1 VQEIPQILTH
11 PVSPYPDS
19 ALLPSMDQSSIQG
32 MRVNLRDWK
41 NSQGDEDDD
50 LDICSPT
57 HRKAATIDPFGE
69 FQAPRDLG
77 VSYS

>member
-1 VQEIPQILTH
+1 
-11 PVSPYPDS
+11 
-19 ALLPSMDQSSIQG
+19 MDQSSIQG

-69 FQAPRDLG
+69 FQASRDLG
-77 VSYS
+77 